1 MNKGAIL
8 KTKIIYDP
16 ELYVPKPYPGDAEGS
31 FVLGTDSDVLQTV
44 LLKTNRHHELEGR
57 VWFGYKTAGPPGH
70 VHGGCQAAI
79 LDEMMGSTGWHFGHP
94 VVAAKIEVNF
104 LEMIPYE
111 NTYELLGK
119 IEKMENRKIYI
130 TAQIFSGDKIY
141 AHSSGLFIALTQE
154 QRLKLDLKS

>member
-1 MNKGAIL
+1 MSSKL
-8 KTKIIYDP
+8 IYDKN
-16 ELYVPKPYPGDAEGS
+16 LYVPKPYPGDAAGS

-44 LLKTNRHHELEGR
+44 LLKSSRPQELDGR

-94 VVAAKIEVNF
+94 VVAAKIDVNF

-111 NTYELLGK
+111 NCYELLGR
-119 IEKMENRKIYI
+119 IEKIENRKIFI
-130 TAQIFSGDKIY
+130 SAKLFLGDKVY
-141 AHSSGLFIALTQE
+141 AHSTGLFISLTE
-154 QRLKLDLKS
+154 DQRKKLDLKS